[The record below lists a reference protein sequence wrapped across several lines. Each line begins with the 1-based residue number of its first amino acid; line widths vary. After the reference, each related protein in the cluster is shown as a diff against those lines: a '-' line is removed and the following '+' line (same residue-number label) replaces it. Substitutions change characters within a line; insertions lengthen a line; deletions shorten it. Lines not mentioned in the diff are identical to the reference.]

1 MYDNKGFND
10 MAKRDKDM
18 TLYSQVNTMAAYVGM
33 IKFAVEKLE
42 TYIDDIG
49 DDVFFET
56 MSAFPDDVLGD
67 DSLFEGYTNPWSPDD
82 EMDEFGSFYTPA
94 QAGCDCEVCR
104 CDDEYDDERVNR
116 PESKEDYF
124 NWIDSKRMSVGN
136 IMDILNKTRKAP
148 QDYRMD

>member
-1 MYDNKGFND
+1 

-49 DDVFFET
+49 DDVFFEA

-104 CDDEYDDERVNR
+104 CDDEYDDERVNH